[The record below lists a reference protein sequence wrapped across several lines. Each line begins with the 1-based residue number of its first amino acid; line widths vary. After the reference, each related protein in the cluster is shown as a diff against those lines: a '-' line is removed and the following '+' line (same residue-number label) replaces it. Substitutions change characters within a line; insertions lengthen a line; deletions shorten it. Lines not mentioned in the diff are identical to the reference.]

1 MLVYLVLSISAVV
14 GFNLVLFAIL
24 RKTSALFSKLH
35 LRRRVQHSVT
45 GLVILVVYSYLEDS
59 RMAGIIALLS
69 SVFFMA
75 FDLYRRKI
83 NLQFNESFIRNFGWI
98 LRTHEYYDRPLGATF
113 FLFGVA
119 VVTTLSKV
127 QSVVYLSIL
136 NLSFCDPIASM
147 VGSVVKSPQI
157 SANKTVAGTL
167 SAGLAGVLVAVVYTL
182 VSGEHVDLW
191 AALLIALV
199 SEVCKIPGVD
209 DNLTIPSISC
219 VLWKLYIQD
228 IQ

>member
-14 GFNLVLFAIL
+14 GFNLLLFAIL
-24 RKTSALFSKLH
+24 RNTSPRFSKLH
-35 LRRRVQHSVT
+35 LRRRVQHSAT
-45 GLVILVVYSYLEDS
+45 GLVILVVYSCLD
-59 RMAGIIALLS
+59 RGMAGIIAFMS

-83 NLQFNESFIRNFGWI
+83 NPQFNESFIRNFAWV
-98 LRTHEYYDRPLGATF
+98 LRNHEYYDRPLGATY

-147 VGSVVKSPQI
+147 VGTVVKSPQI

-167 SAGLAGVLVAVVYTL
+167 SAGVAGVLVAVVYTQ

-191 AALLIALV
+191 AALLITLV
-199 SEVCKIPGVD
+199 SEVLEVPGVD
-209 DNLTIPSISC
+209 DNLTMPCISC
-219 VLWKLYIQD
+219 VLWSLY
-228 IQ
+228 